1 MHCTQ
6 IATARALLLAT
17 LLLGAAAHATEREH
31 IPKPVPQLPP
41 APNVTTSATQSQAQQ
56 QTQGNTQSMSPTYD
70 GGNSFA
76 FVNIPTFATPLRA
89 GLCPKG
95 DSESFSVLWGLF
107 SHAKSTTR
115 SEMECLQLVLAARP
129 AEPRL
134 PPVAAECLH
143 PPAKPAAPAKAKPAR
158 VAVAADDRC
167 KR

>member
-1 MHCTQ
+1 MKRAIT
-6 IATARALLLAT
+6 TAAMLLAIT
-17 LLLGAAAHATEREH
+17 AHATDREH
-31 IPKPVPQLPP
+31 IPKPMPQLQP
-41 APNVTTSATQSQAQQ
+41 AQSVTNSATQSQTQN

-76 FVNIPTFATPLRA
+76 FVSIPTFATPLPA

-95 DSESFSVLWGLF
+95 DSESFSILWGLF

-115 SEMECLQLVLAARP
+115 SEMECLHLVLAARP

-158 VAVAADDRC
+158 VANPDRC
-167 KR
+167 KP

>member
-1 MHCTQ
+1 MHRTLT
-6 IATARALLLAT
+6 TALAALLFT
-17 LLLGAAAHATEREH
+17 LISGTAAHATEREH

-41 APNVTTSATQSQAQQ
+41 APSVTNSATQSQQQSQQ
-56 QTQGNTQSMSPTYD
+56 QTQAATASPTYD

-76 FVNIPTFATPLRA
+76 FVSIPTFATPLPA

-95 DSESFSVLWGLF
+95 DSESFSILWGLF

-115 SEMECLQLVLAARP
+115 SEMECLQMVLAARP
-129 AEPRL
+129 VEPRL

-158 VAVAADDRC
+158 AAVAADDRC